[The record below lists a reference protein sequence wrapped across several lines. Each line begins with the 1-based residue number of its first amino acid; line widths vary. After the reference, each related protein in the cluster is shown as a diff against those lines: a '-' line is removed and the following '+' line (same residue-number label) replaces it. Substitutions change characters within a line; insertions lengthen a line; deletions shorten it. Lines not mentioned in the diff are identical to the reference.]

1 MRPPLNIPAVRA
13 RAPRAA
19 VTRLAVLLAA
29 ALPILPACAHEARQA
44 PAATAPATGANA
56 FVARPGKPGD
66 VVAVSVR
73 APSAPLATGPTSV
86 GLSLRGSPGV
96 TQVELKYG
104 VEGAVRVDAASP
116 TIVPL
121 DAQRRAVVEVP
132 VTVLGTGVHY
142 LNVYVTANGR
152 HSAFSVRLD
161 AGQAAT
167 QNRKQSAPD
176 QGGFV
181 VLPAQETRSGGTAQ

>member
-1 MRPPLNIPAVRA
+1 MRPPLNTL
-13 RAPRAA
+13 AA
-19 VTRLAVLLAA
+19 ARLAVLLAA
-29 ALPILPACAHEARQA
+29 ALPILPACAHDAGPA
-44 PAATAPATGANA
+44 PTATRSATGAND
-56 FVARPGKPGD
+56 FVAYPGKPGN

-73 APSAPLATGPTSV
+73 APSAPLALGPTTV
-86 GLSLRGSPGV
+86 ALALRGSPGV

-142 LNVYVTANGR
+142 LNVYVAANGQ
-152 HSAFSVRLD
+152 HSALSVRLD

-167 QNRKQSAPD
+167 LNRKQSAPAN
-176 QGGFV
+176 QGDFV
-181 VLPAQETRSGGTAQ
+181 VLPAQETRSGGTAR

>member
-1 MRPPLNIPAVRA
+1 MRPPLNHHAPRA
-13 RAPRAA
+13 RAPRL
-19 VTRLAVLLAA
+19 VTARLAVLLAA
-29 ALPILPACAHEARQA
+29 ALPVLPACAHETRQA
-44 PAATAPATGANA
+44 PAAAGATTNADA

-73 APSAPLATGPTSV
+73 APAAPLAVGATTV
-86 GLSLRGSPGV
+86 GLALRGSPGV

-104 VEGAVRVDAASP
+104 AEGALRVDGASP

-132 VTVLGTGVHY
+132 LTVLGTGVHY
-142 LNVYVTANGR
+142 LNVYIAANGR
-152 HSAFSVRLD
+152 HSALSVRLD
-161 AGQAAT
+161 AGQAAA
-167 QNRKQSAPD
+167 QNRKQSVPN

-181 VLPAQETRSGGTAQ
+181 VLPAQETRSGGAAR

>member
-1 MRPPLNIPAVRA
+1 MRPPLNI
-13 RAPRAA
+13 AA
-19 VTRLAVLLAA
+19 ARLAILLAA

-56 FVARPGKPGD
+56 FVTRPGKPGD
-66 VVAVSVR
+66 LVAVSVR
-73 APSAPLATGPTSV
+73 APSAPLATGPASV

-104 VEGAVRVDAASP
+104 VEGALRVDAASP
-116 TIVPL
+116 TVVPL

-167 QNRKQSAPD
+167 RNRKQSAPD
-176 QGGFV
+176 QGDFV